1 MHDAL
6 VLGAKAHNALIILRE
21 LYRVDCTRV
30 THEVDADI
38 LFDALDIFPDVQ
50 VTVLICCHDVIC
62 DMTQRKWQQV
72 SRH

>member
-1 MHDAL
+1 
-6 VLGAKAHNALIILRE
+6 
-21 LYRVDCTRV
+21 V